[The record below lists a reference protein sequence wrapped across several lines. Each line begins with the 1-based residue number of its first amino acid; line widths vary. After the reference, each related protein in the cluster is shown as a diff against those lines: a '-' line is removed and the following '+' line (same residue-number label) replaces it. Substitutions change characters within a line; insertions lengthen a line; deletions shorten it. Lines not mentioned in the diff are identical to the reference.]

1 MAAKKTNSKKLAV
14 LTSGGDASGMNAC
27 IRTVVRY
34 GLNLGFEV
42 YGIRHGYKGLVN
54 DEIFP
59 MDYSS
64 VSNSVH
70 AGGTILRSARCLEF
84 KEKDVVI
91 KSADNLLSKG
101 IDNLIVIGGDGS
113 FRGVQDL
120 HEFTNINVI
129 GIPGTIDN
137 DMGYT
142 DSTIGYDTACN
153 TVIDAILKLRD
164 TITSHDRIMILEVMG
179 RMCGNI
185 ALNSAVAGGAEYVI
199 VPEAPADVDEIA
211 QSVKRGFD
219 KGKTS
224 TIILLAEGKNE
235 LKDELMQKVADAT
248 GRRVNHMALG
258 YMQRGGIPTMADRVL
273 AARMAQRAVDLI
285 ECGQSGR
292 VVGVRGGDIYDTT
305 VLEALKVPKEF
316 DEQLYNLAITI
327 SK

>member
-1 MAAKKTNSKKLAV
+1 MSKKCENKKLAV

-34 GLNLGFEV
+34 GLSHGFEM
-42 YGIRHGYKGLVN
+42 YGIKHGYKGMVN
-54 DEIFP
+54 DEIIP
-59 MDYSS
+59 MNYSS
-64 VSNSVH
+64 VSNCVH

-84 KEKDVVI
+84 KEKDVMM
-91 KSADNLLSKG
+91 KAAQNLLDRG
-101 IDNLIVIGGDGS
+101 IENLIVIGGDGS
-113 FRGVQDL
+113 FRGVEDL
-120 HEFTNINVI
+120 HENTDLSVI

-164 TITSHDRIMILEVMG
+164 TITSHDRIMVLEVMG
-179 RMCGNI
+179 RNSGNI

-199 VPEAPADVDEIA
+199 VPEAPVNVDDIAD
-211 QSVKRGFD
+211 SVKRGFD

-235 LKDELMQKVADAT
+235 IKDELVKKVADAT
-248 GRRVNHMALG
+248 NRRVNHMALG

-305 VLEALKVPKEF
+305 VLEALRLPKDF
-316 DEQLYNLAITI
+316 DEQLYKLAITI

>member
-1 MAAKKTNSKKLAV
+1 MAKKSVNKRIAV

-34 GLNLGFEV
+34 GLSRGFEV
-42 YGIRHGYKGLVN
+42 YGIRHGYKGMVG
-54 DEIFP
+54 DEIIG

-84 KEKDVVI
+84 KERDVML
-91 KSADNLLSKG
+91 KAADNLLKRG
-101 IDNLIVIGGDGS
+101 IENLIVIGGDGS
-113 FRGVQDL
+113 FRGVEDL
-120 HEFTNINVI
+120 HENTDLSVI

-164 TITSHDRIMILEVMG
+164 TITSHDRIMVLEVMG
-179 RMCGNI
+179 RMSGNI

-211 QSVKRGFD
+211 RSVRRGFD

-235 LKDELMQKVADAT
+235 LKDELVKKVAEAT
-248 GRRVNHMALG
+248 NRRVNHMALG

-292 VVGVRGGDIYDTT
+292 VVGIRGGDIYDTT
-305 VLEALKVPKEF
+305 VLEALKIPKEF

>member
-34 GLNLGFEV
+34 GQSLGFEV
-42 YGIRHGYKGLVN
+42 YGIKHGYKGLVGG
-54 DEIFP
+54 EISL

-64 VSNSVH
+64 VSNCVH

-120 HEFTNINVI
+120 HEFTNLNVI
-129 GIPGTIDN
+129 GVPGTIDN
-137 DMGYT
+137 DMGYS

-305 VLEALKVPKEF
+305 VLEALKIPKEF

>member
-1 MAAKKTNSKKLAV
+1 MAKKCVNKKLAV

-34 GLNLGFEV
+34 GLSHGFEM

-84 KEKDVVI
+84 KEKDVMM
-91 KSADNLLSKG
+91 KAAENLLRRG

-113 FRGVQDL
+113 FRGVEDL
-120 HEFTNINVI
+120 HENTELSVI

-142 DSTIGYDTACN
+142 DSTIGYDT
-153 TVIDAILKLRD
+153 V
-164 TITSHDRIMILEVMG
+164 TSHDRIMILEVMG
-179 RMCGNI
+179 RMSGNI

-211 QSVKRGFD
+211 KSVKRGFD

-235 LKDELMQKVADAT
+235 LKDELVKKVADAT
-248 GRRVNHMALG
+248 NRRVNHMALG

-305 VLEALKVPKEF
+305 VLEALKIPKEF

>member
-1 MAAKKTNSKKLAV
+1 MAKKCVNKKLAV

-34 GLNLGFEV
+34 GLSHGFEM
-42 YGIRHGYKGLVN
+42 YGVRHGYKGLVN

-84 KEKDVVI
+84 KEKDVMM
-91 KSADNLLSKG
+91 KAAENLLRRG

-113 FRGVQDL
+113 FRGVEDL
-120 HEFTNINVI
+120 HENTELSVI

-179 RMCGNI
+179 RMSGNI

-211 QSVKRGFD
+211 KSVKRGFD

-224 TIILLAEGKNE
+224 TIILLPDRPHA
-235 LKDELMQKVADAT
+235 LKDELVKKVADAT
-248 GRRVNHMALG
+248 NRRVNHMALG

-305 VLEALKVPKEF
+305 VLEALKIPKEF